1 MNEYKDKL
9 VKYTDYI
16 NEEIHKSYS
25 YGIYLRDALAKDVVI
40 FDEDNGVDLQEKL
53 DELLKQVKIM
63 IEDHEDVACEI
74 DRLYSKMIS
83 IDTKINSIIKNV

>member
-25 YGIYLRDALAKDVVI
+25 YGIYLR
-40 FDEDNGVDLQEKL
+40 EDNGVDLQEKL

-63 IEDHEDVACEI
+63 IEAHEDVACEI

-83 IDTKINSIIKNV
+83 IDTKINSIIKNG